1 MRRSSGWNWRL
12 KFLKNQTENLIK
24 RLELIKDSDPFN
36 RRLMNDCYDHFKALQ
51 DEVDRLIY
59 HNNNLMNV
67 IYQNQAE
74 LENISYE
81 LAGTEQKL

>member
-1 MRRSSGWNWRL
+1 MKEKTTNLLQRL
-12 KFLKNQTENLIK
+12 S
-24 RLELIKDSDPFN
+24 LIKDSDPFN
-36 RRLMNDCYDHFKALQ
+36 KRILNDCFDHFKALQ

-74 LENISYE
+74 LENLDAPTRE
-81 LAGTEQKL
+81 

>member
-1 MRRSSGWNWRL
+1 MKEKTTNLLQRL
-12 KFLKNQTENLIK
+12 S
-24 RLELIKDSDPFN
+24 LIKDSDPFN
-36 RRLMNDCYDHFKALQ
+36 KRILNDCFDHFQTLQ

-67 IYQNQAE
+67 IYQNQTE
-74 LENISYE
+74 LENLNYE